1 MLRKLLAL
9 SLSLLLLFSG
19 SSMAMTRVELG
30 DQDQMVDVIVQL
42 EDKPILEYEMKLKSK
57 GELSTNSVRLYEQNI
72 NSNRLSVLEKA
83 NSKGIELNPKHVYT
97 HTISGFSSTISF
109 SDVAQ
114 LEELEGV
121 KAVFPDVEVEVPTLP
136 EKSVPGIPVEPQTDE
151 SVEWTNA
158 PYLWDLGDGVT
169 GEDMVVAVIDTGI
182 DWTHDAFG
190 TEGKFGPEHKV
201 LGGVNF
207 TEDEDGNVDYEDWMD
222 RQDHGT
228 HVAGTVAG
236 DPIQRGENKY
246 QGVAPD
252 ANLYGIKTLGDDG
265 RGLTSWT
272 IAGIEWAVNPGGD
285 LPRADVINL
294 SLGNSISCPNFP
306 TALAANQAAEAGV
319 VVVASAGNDGHEFP
333 TTGSPST
340 GDQVI
345 SVGSYGEIAGGSIT
359 LEDGTVYDS
368 NINPSDGPA
377 PDNEMYGIIDTRG
390 KAGWTELDVEDK
402 ILIADWADFNAGNWA
417 FPDIIYAAES
427 GAEGLLV
434 FEPGG
439 ISIGGEMPLPLFGVE
454 KALALDILEKK
465 EKNPGLKIALDLLD
479 PEFLMSDFSS
489 AGPTSSYTLKP
500 DITAPGDGITA
511 PLSGDN
517 SYGAMS
523 GTSMSAPHVAG
534 GVALLRQLKPDLTVE
549 ETKALLMNTPW
560 WLEDEN
566 DEKYAVTTQGSGI
579 MDLQAAAKSRGV
591 AVPGSLSLN
600 VSGEDNTVT
609 VKNTSD
615 EEITYDIE
623 LISDSLEATFVD
635 QITVDANSEAEFD
648 VNFNL
653 EDLKEGPHEGYL
665 MLTPTEGIELEGEDE
680 EYFDS
685 LQVTAY
691 YYEGI
696 IEDFFT
702 SDLRMDR
709 KLSQTDSV
717 DITFTLGMAAEF
729 VEVNVLDRE
738 GNLVHNVSE
747 AKNGLS
753 AGTWTLHNTNLG
765 ELEDGEYIL
774 QVYAEWGI
782 PNLPMPDAGDMDL
795 VYETFEVNT
804 EVPNIN
810 LESKSYSKDKDY
822 TLNVSTDVDSEVLID
837 GKKAI
842 ELDKGVGLEVTL
854 EKGENTFLI
863 EATTPYGV
871 TSSKEVTVV
880 KIDKPIYSL
889 EDLYETPYIT
899 SDSVY
904 IKTEAES
911 GAVVTYTV
919 NGEKQ
924 QLIEVGSDGLAL
936 AAIEI
941 EDGYNDIKIVVNA
954 DNEVKGHDLQ
964 IFKKYV
970 ERLAGDNRFE
980 TATEISKY
988 GWEQSDTVI
997 LARADDFADS
1007 LAGVPLSKKLDAP
1020 ILLTQTDTLSDNTL
1034 GEIERLGA
1042 GNVIILGGKNAVS
1055 DDIKDQLKQ
1064 MSLDVERIGGE
1075 DRFETAKLISEKV
1088 VGDTEKVKQVVVAY
1102 GNNFPDGLSA
1112 APLAANNNA
1121 PILLVDTED
1130 AKEDTLEFIKD
1141 HNVESTL
1148 VIGGKAVI
1156 SDEVM
1161 ENLPNAERISGDD
1174 RYETSIAVAEKI
1186 ETDTVFVSS
1195 GTSFAD
1201 SLTAAALAAK
1211 KNGTVVLSREPSL
1224 PTVTSEYLDVNG
1236 EDFNRYYIA
1245 GGNAAI
1251 NAEVEEAL
1259 RGLLK

>member
-1 MLRKLLAL
+1 MKKFIALTLSFLLVL
-9 SLSLLLLFSG
+9 SG
-19 SSMAMTRVELG
+19 SGMSMATAGTEDEL
-30 DQDQMVDVIVQL
+30 MVDVIVQL
-42 EDKPILEYEMKLKSK
+42 DDKPVLAYEVQLEEK
-57 GELSTNSVRLYEQNI
+57 GEFSTSSIQSYEQQI
-72 NSNRLSVLEKA
+72 ISNREEVLSEAAKR
-83 NSKGIELNPKHVYT
+83 GIDVRPNHVFT
-97 HTISGFSSTISF
+97 HTISGFSSSVSL
-109 SDVAQ
+109 SDAM
-114 LEELEGV
+114 ELEQIDGV
-121 KAVFPDVEVEVPTLP
+121 AGVFPDVVIEVPEIP
-136 EKSVPGIPVEPQTDE
+136 ETAVPGVPVEPNTTE
-151 SVEWTNA
+151 SVGWTNA
-158 PYLWDLGDGVT
+158 PYIWESENVT
-169 GEDMVVAVIDTGI
+169 GEGEIVAVIDTGI
-182 DWTHDAFG
+182 DYTHPSFG
-190 TEGKFGPEHKV
+190 GQFGLDHKV
-201 LGGVNF
+201 LSGINF
-207 TEDEDGNVDYEDWMD
+207 TDSGDGYEDWMD
-222 RQDHGT
+222 RQGHGT

-236 DPIQRGENKY
+236 YPLELSEDEIL

-252 ANLYGIKTLGDDG
+252 ASLYGIKTLGDDG

-285 LPRADVINL
+285 LPRADVINM

-306 TALAANQAAEAGV
+306 TALAANQAVEAGV

-345 SVGSYGEIAGGSIT
+345 SVGSYGEIINGTIT
-359 LEDGTVYDS
+359 LEDGTIYDK
-368 NINPSDGPA
+368 NINPSDS
-377 PDNEMYGIIDTRG
+377 PDPDGEMYEIVNT
-390 KAGWTELDVEDK
+390 AGLSDWSELDVKDK
-402 ILIADWADFNAGNWA
+402 IVFADWDDPWGLAEVNFVTEEGAKG
-417 FPDIIYAAES
+417 IITYR
-427 GAEGLLV
+427 
-434 FEPGG
+434 PGG
-439 ISIGGEMPLPLFGVE
+439 ISVGGTFDIPFFGIPADM
-454 KALALDILEKK
+454 ALEILSKHAQNPELTMAL
-465 EKNPGLKIALDLLD
+465 NVLD
-479 PEFLMSDFSS
+479 PGFLMSGFSS

-511 PLSGDN
+511 AVPDMGI
-517 SYGAMS
+517 GTMS

-534 GVALLRQLKPDLTVE
+534 GVALLRQLRPELTVE

-579 MDLQAAAKSRGV
+579 MDLQSAALSRGV
-591 AVPGSLSLN
+591 AVPGGLSLN
-600 VSGEDNTVT
+600 VTGKDNTVT
-609 VKNTSD
+609 VKNISD
-615 EEITYDIE
+615 EKITYDIE

-635 QITVDANSEAEFD
+635 QVTVEANSEAEFD
-648 VNFNL
+648 ITFDL
-653 EDLKEGPHEGYL
+653 EGLEEGAHEGYL

-685 LQVTAY
+685 LQVTVY
-691 YYEGI
+691 YHEGI
-696 IEDFFT
+696 IEEFFT
-702 SDLRMDR
+702 SDLHMDR
-709 KLSQTDSV
+709 KLSETDSV
-717 DITFTLGMAAEF
+717 DITFTLGMAADF
-729 VEVNVLDRE
+729 VGVNVLDRK
-738 GNLVHNVSE
+738 GNLLGNIVE
-747 AKNGLS
+747 APSGLS

-765 ELEDGEYIL
+765 ELDDGEYIL
-774 QVYAEWGI
+774 QVQAEWGLPNFPI
-782 PNLPMPDAGDMDL
+782 PGFGDMDV
-795 VYETFEVNT
+795 VYEPFEVNT

-1211 KNGTVVLSREPSL
+1211 KNGTVVLSREASL